1 MHPRTGGHLE
11 LHDHW
16 GSPTTTSPTARRYS
30 GAYLDPTGLYKM
42 GARYY
47 DPHIGRFTHPGPSGQ
62 ETNPYLYAAGDRV
75 NQTDPTYLASLLGA
89 VGGAAVGAVAS
100 TLLDG
105 VLGPVIGG
113 AADGCAG
120 GAVTALID
128 GSSVGKACAVGALTG
143 AVSGGTGAVTKSL
156 KAARTGS

>member
-47 DPHIGRFTHPGPSGQ
+47 DPHIGRFTQPGPSGQ

-75 NQTDPTYLASLLGA
+75 TRPIPRTSPASWALWEVPPSALSRAHCLTESSARSLAGLP
-89 VGGAAVGAVAS
+89 AAAPEV
-100 TLLDG
+100 
-105 VLGPVIGG
+105 
-113 AADGCAG
+113 
-120 GAVTALID
+120 
-128 GSSVGKACAVGALTG
+128 
-143 AVSGGTGAVTKSL
+143 
-156 KAARTGS
+156 R